1 MAALQDEIMSL
12 EKNCTWDLVKLLENK
27 KSIGFKYIF
36 KRKEDISLSEPARYK
51 VRFVDKGYSQI
62 SGIDFSDLVPQ
73 LWSIA
78 LFICYSILLLCM
90 TIKMSNQIL
99 KLCSCMGS

>member
-1 MAALQDEIMSL
+1 M
-12 EKNCTWDLVKLLENK
+12 LENK

-51 VRFVDKGYSQI
+51 ARFVDKGYSQI

-73 LWSIA
+73 L
-78 LFICYSILLLCM
+78 
-90 TIKMSNQIL
+90 
-99 KLCSCMGS
+99 